1 MYSSK
6 GRNRNRRKPEYD
18 EDSIFDVFG
27 FYIILIAGVILLII
41 GVRHINDID
50 SFGAL
55 WGRLCL
61 MEAGFAF
68 IGLIG
73 VITINAF
80 VNEEFRIIPK
90 FKKFDLKTIMR
101 AFFLFGIIYSVQVIF
116 QMVPLTIESLEMGI
130 GIVSAGPSEESLF
143 RGFMLLLFIEMGKKK
158 PEYKPIF
165 DIIGSVSSSLIFAM
179 IHVNYY
185 GNIENLGII
194 FVSGLVYSIFVLKW
208 KDLTAC
214 ILAHFFIN
222 AWSVGQ
228 WWFLYL

>member
-6 GRNRNRRKPEYD
+6 KRSRNRRNPEYD

-41 GVRHINDID
+41 GVRHINDKD

-68 IGLIG
+68 VGLIG
-73 VITINAF
+73 VITINAV
-80 VNEEFRIIPK
+80 VNEEFSIIPK
-90 FKKFDLKTIMR
+90 FKKFDLQTILR
-101 AFFLFGIIYSVQVIF
+101 TFFLFGIIYLVQIIF
-116 QMVPLTIESLEMGI
+116 QVVPLTIESLEMGI
-130 GIVSAGPSEESLF
+130 GIVSAGPAEESLF
-143 RGFMLLLFIEMGKKK
+143 RGFILLLFIEMGKKK

-165 DIIGSVSSSLIFAM
+165 DIIGCVLSSSIFAM

-185 GNIENLGII
+185 GNIANMGII
-194 FVSGLVYSIFVLKW
+194 FVSGLFYSFFILKW

-214 ILAHFFIN
+214 VLAHMFIN

-228 WWFLYL
+228 WLLFL

>member
-6 GRNRNRRKPEYD
+6 GRNRNRRRVEYD

-41 GVRHINDID
+41 GVRHINDTD

-55 WGRLCL
+55 WGRQCL

-68 IGLIG
+68 VGLIG
-73 VITINAF
+73 VMTINAF

-90 FKKFDLKTIMR
+90 FKKFDLKTLPR
-101 AFFLFGIIYSVQVIF
+101 TFFLFGIIYSVQLIF
-116 QMVPLTIESLEMGI
+116 QIVPLTIESLEMGI
-130 GIVSAGPSEESLF
+130 GIVSAGPAEESLF
-143 RGFMLLLFIEMGKKK
+143 RGFILMIFVEMGKKK
-158 PEYKPIF
+158 SEYKPFFNIV
-165 DIIGSVSSSLIFAM
+165 GSVLSSLIFAM

-185 GNIENLGII
+185 GDIGNLGII
-194 FVSGLVYSIFVLKW
+194 VVSGLVYSIFILKW

-214 ILAHFFIN
+214 ILGHLFIN